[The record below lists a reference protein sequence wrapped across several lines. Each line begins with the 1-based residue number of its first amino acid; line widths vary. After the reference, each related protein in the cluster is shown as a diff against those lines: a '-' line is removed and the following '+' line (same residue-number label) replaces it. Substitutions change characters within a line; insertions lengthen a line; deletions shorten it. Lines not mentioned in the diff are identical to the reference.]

1 MSDVIKINLKGKKVK
16 AVLTP
21 EEGAKNSVVEIEDEE
36 AVAKKLQQEYERGF
50 NEGYARGSEEAE
62 SQYVEILDEKNQE
75 FYSILKAFEE
85 KIEEYENSFSEIV
98 IKLAG
103 RIAKKIIKREVE
115 SEPIIKEIID
125 DALSQVIAADKIII
139 RVNPDDYNLLE
150 NEENHHKEI
159 RFNKIK
165 FEPDAS
171 IEKGGCI
178 VETEIGNVDARIS
191 SQITEI
197 MKKLEQKFVKQKNE

>member
-36 AVAKKLQQEYERGF
+36 SVSKKLQIEYERGF
-50 NEGYARGSEEAE
+50 NEGYARGAEETE
-62 SQYVEILDEKNQE
+62 SRYVEILDEKNQE

-139 RVNPDDYNLLE
+139 RVNPDDYDLLE
-150 NEENHHKEI
+150 SEENHHKEI

-165 FEPDAS
+165 FESDAS

-197 MKKLEQKFVKQKNE
+197 TKKLEQKFVKQKNE